1 MVKSIHVSNENW
13 KKLQFIK
20 AEIGAKSL
28 DQVISLLLEQYSP
41 SIKPIPVPKKNE
53 QHEKKDQDIEIS
65 DDKNIEVPSDRDI
78 EISSYRNIEKVSQVE
93 MSPKGDTKND

>member
-13 KKLQFIK
+13 KKLQIIK

-28 DQVISLLLEQYSP
+28 DQVISLLLEQYKP
-41 SIKPIPVPKKNE
+41 TLKPIPAPK
-53 QHEKKDQDIEIS
+53 
-65 DDKNIEVPSDRDI
+65 PSDRDI